1 MITLRDLQYLVALEK
16 HRHFSQAADACFV
29 SQPTLSGQ
37 FKKLEEYLG
46 LTLVERNRHQ
56 IIMTPAGAE
65 LAARAQQLIAGAE
78 EFERHARALIDPL
91 SGEMHVGLVPTLA
104 PYLLARV
111 MAPIGR
117 HLPDMQFYLY
127 EEQTSDLLTKLDN
140 GVLDLL
146 LLPWSDQMSCF
157 ERVDLFKET
166 LQFAG
171 PSNHPLAESKKLKLT
186 DLEGQHVLTLE
197 DGHCLREDAMSYC
210 FAAGAKEDQRF
221 RATSLETLRFM
232 VSNGIGITLI
242 PQLAIENRKDRNI
255 VYRKFTSPEPS
266 RQISAVFR
274 KGYPR
279 FACVQEIVPW
289 QRWPPSHCVED

>member
-279 FACVQEIVPW
+279 FACVQEIVKTI
-289 QRWPPSHCVED
+289 RREINGKD